1 MEPLIFLVSG
11 GGVIALVLWAI
22 QHDRKKRRANL
33 TSLAQRLGLEV
44 GATEKSWVGTQFEVR
59 GQRLGKDVRFWSF
72 TTGSGKSRRHWV
84 AVGVRAKDVGEMKF
98 NLQRQGFGTR
108 VAEWFGAKEITVGD
122 RAFDDAWFVRTSE
135 PDYFGVALV
144 APIRAK
150 LMAARA
156 AGATED
162 FKLEDGWV
170 SYAERGS
177 FSSERHVARL
187 ESLVPVLYDLADVA
201 EVCAAAIKP

>member
-1 MEPLIFLVSG
+1 MELLIFAVIG
-11 GGVIALVLWAI
+11 GGIVALVLWAI
-22 QHDRKKRRANL
+22 RHDRKKCTANL
-33 TSLAQRLGLEV
+33 TGLAARLGLELI
-44 GATEKSWVGTQFEVR
+44 ATEKSWVGTQLEVR
-59 GQRLGKDVRFWSF
+59 GPRLGKDVRFWSF

-98 NLQRQGFGTR
+98 KLQQQGFGTR
-108 VAEWFGAKEITVGD
+108 VAELFGAKEITVGE

-135 PDYFGVALV
+135 PDYFGAALV

-150 LMAARA
+150 LMAARE
-156 AGATED
+156 AGATEN

-170 SYAERGS
+170 SYAEQGS